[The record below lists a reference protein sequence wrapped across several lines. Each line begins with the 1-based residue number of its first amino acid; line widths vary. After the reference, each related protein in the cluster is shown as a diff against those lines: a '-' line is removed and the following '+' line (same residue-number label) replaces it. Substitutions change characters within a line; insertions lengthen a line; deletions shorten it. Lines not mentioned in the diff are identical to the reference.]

1 MDGFSLVELWYVPRS
16 VLVVEEQQ
24 FWSRFET
31 LSIHAY
37 LTVYCMVQ
45 KIAVQKISNFL
56 NFDDSLTLPVITD
69 RIRLIRLN
77 KIVHEF

>member
-37 LTVYCMVQ
+37 LTVQ